1 MKKILFICHG
11 NICRSAM
18 AHMIMEKYN
27 QELNLNLI
35 IDSAA
40 VSFEEIGNSIYPPA
54 KKILEKHNINIIPH
68 FARHFSSSEYEYWD
82 VIYYMDSSNRR
93 YLENIHKDNLNKY
106 KPLLERDV
114 SDPWY
119 TRDFETC
126 YSDILRGILNIIKE
140 IKED

>member
-1 MKKILFICHG
+1 
-11 NICRSAM
+11 
-18 AHMIMEKYN
+18 
-27 QELNLNLI
+27 
-35 IDSAA
+35 
-40 VSFEEIGNSIYPPA
+40 
-54 KKILEKHNINIIPH
+54 
-68 FARHFSSSEYEYWD
+68 
-82 VIYYMDSSNRR
+82 MDSSNRR

-114 SDPWY
+114 SDPWC